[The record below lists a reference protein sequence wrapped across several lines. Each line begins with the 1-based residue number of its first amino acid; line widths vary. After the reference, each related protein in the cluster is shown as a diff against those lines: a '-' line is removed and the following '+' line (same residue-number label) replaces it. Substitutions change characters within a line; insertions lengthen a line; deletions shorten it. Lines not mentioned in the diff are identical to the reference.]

1 MLAAGLLA
9 GLGVG
14 AAYFYGF
21 PGDSP
26 APALPASG
34 EAATSGQA
42 PHLPAPIE
50 GAPAPEFELLDLDGN
65 TQRLSDLQGS
75 VVVLNFW
82 ATWCAPC
89 EAEMPML
96 NDTYTRY
103 RDQGLSVLAINF
115 DEPREDVQ
123 EFSDR
128 LGLTFPVLLD
138 PGGEVQELYRVR
150 GYPTT
155 FIVDR
160 DGLIRTEH
168 IGILS
173 EANVS
178 GYLADLGL
186 SVP

>member
-1 MLAAGLLA
+1 
-9 GLGVG
+9 
-14 AAYFYGF
+14 
-21 PGDSP
+21 
-26 APALPASG
+26 
-34 EAATSGQA
+34 
-42 PHLPAPIE
+42 
-50 GAPAPEFELLDLDGN
+50 
-65 TQRLSDLQGS
+65 
-75 VVVLNFW
+75 
-82 ATWCAPC
+82 
-89 EAEMPML
+89 MPML

-138 PGGEVQELYRVR
+138 PGGEVQALYRVR